1 MMEGVLVVSN
11 WTDGSEMFQMPLS
24 RTPDGV
30 LLIPRKKDRVVIE
43 GISYTVW
50 DIEWDMTEQRVRVLA
65 K

>member
-1 MMEGVLVVSN
+1 MEGVLVVSN

>member
-1 MMEGVLVVSN
+1 MMEGTLVVSN
-11 WTDGSEMFQMPLS
+11 WIDGSEMFQMPLS